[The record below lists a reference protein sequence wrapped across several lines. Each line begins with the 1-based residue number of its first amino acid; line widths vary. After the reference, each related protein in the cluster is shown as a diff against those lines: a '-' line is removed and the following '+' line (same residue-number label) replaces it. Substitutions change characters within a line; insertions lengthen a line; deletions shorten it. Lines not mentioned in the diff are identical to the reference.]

1 MYLLVWANCT
11 FRTWRTVSFDS
22 DNLYG
27 RSVSGYQ
34 RRVVDHQL
42 DELLPV
48 LPAISIEGAKGVGKT
63 STALQR
69 SASVF
74 RLDDPEHLE
83 LLTADPNRI
92 LQAPEPVLIDEWQRH
107 PPVWDLVKR
116 AVDEDNRPGRF
127 LLTGSASP
135 RTPSTHSG
143 AGRIVTL
150 RMRPMTLAE
159 RWPPTGQAGVSLSA
173 LLSGERVDISGSTDM
188 ALGDYVAEIVTGGFP
203 GMRSASPTA
212 QRSLIDGY
220 VDRIV
225 DSEIREAGYTV
236 RNPAG
241 LRRWMRA
248 YAAATS
254 TDASLESIRDAA
266 TSNEGDKPSRSATRP
281 YTDVLERIWII
292 DPLPAWL
299 PSRNELRR
307 LVKSARHHMADPAFA
322 VALRGLSAEAL
333 VDPDVPHQPSERR
346 GLLAGPLFESL
357 MALNLRVY
365 AQAAESRVHHFRTR
379 AGQREIDFII
389 ERRDGKVLALEVKL
403 TRTPD
408 ATDGKHLRWLHQELG
423 DDLLDMVIVTTGGH
437 AYRRDD
443 GIAVIPA
450 SLLGP

>member
-1 MYLLVWANCT
+1 M
-11 FRTWRTVSFDS
+11 S
-22 DNLYG
+22 D
-27 RSVSGYQ
+27 YQ

-42 DELLPV
+42 DVLLPE

-63 STALQR
+63 TTALQR
-69 SASVF
+69 AASVF

-83 LLTADPNRI
+83 LLNADPNRV
-92 LQAPEPVLIDEWQRH
+92 LRSPEPILIDEWQRH

-143 AGRIVTL
+143 AARIITL
-150 RMRPMTLAE
+150 RMRPMSLAE
-159 RWPPTGQAGVSLSA
+159 RWPSTGQKGVSLSA
-173 LLSGERVDISGSTDM
+173 LLSGEQVDITGSTDM
-188 ALGDYVAEIVTGGFP
+188 ALADYVDEIVTGGFP
-203 GMRSASPTA
+203 GMRSASA
-212 QRSLIDGY
+212 AAHRRLIDGY

-225 DSEIREAGYTV
+225 DSEIPESGYTV

-254 TDASLESIRDAA
+254 TDASFEAIRDAA

-281 YTDVLERIWII
+281 YADALERIWIL

-307 LVKSARHHMADPAFA
+307 LTKSARHHLADPALA
-322 VALRGLSAEAL
+322 VALLGLDAEAL
-333 VDPDVPHQPSERR
+333 VDPDLPRRSSERR
-346 GLLAGPLFESL
+346 GLRAGPMFESL
-357 MALNLRVY
+357 VALNLRVY
-365 AQAAESRVHHFRTR
+365 AQAAEARVHHFRTR
-379 AGQREIDFII
+379 AEQREIDFIV
-389 ERRDGKVLALEVKL
+389 ERRDRKVLALEVKL

-408 ATDGKHLRWLHQELG
+408 ASDGRHLRWLRQKLG
-423 DDLLDMVIVTTGGH
+423 SDLLDTVIVTTGGH

-443 GIAVIPA
+443 GTAVIPA
-450 SLLGP
+450 ALLGP